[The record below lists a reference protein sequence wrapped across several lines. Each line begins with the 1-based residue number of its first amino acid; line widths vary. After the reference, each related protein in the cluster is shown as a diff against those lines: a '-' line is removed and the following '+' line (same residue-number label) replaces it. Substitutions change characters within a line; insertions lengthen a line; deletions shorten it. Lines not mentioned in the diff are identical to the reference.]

1 VKSQRENEKNFII
14 IIRNCSTLSLSKNFL
29 LGNKLNNEMNNPW
42 LQIPLEDYEGHMSA
56 PGVMQLQML
65 DEIFESV
72 LNEFSPRSICVLG
85 CTAGNGFQHL
95 VNKNFDRVVGIDIN
109 QEYVGECRSWFIQ
122 DVQNLQLICA
132 NLNELELINPMFD
145 LIHAALVFEYVDVD
159 TLLSKISDWLR
170 PNGTL
175 SVVLQLPSD
184 TSSQV
189 SETPYQSVKILIPF
203 IKLVDP
209 EAFKKE
215 AEKNRLLLIQESEI
229 KLATGKRFIKA
240 YFKKEKPA

>member
-1 VKSQRENEKNFII
+1 M
-14 IIRNCSTLSLSKNFL
+14 
-29 LGNKLNNEMNNPW
+29 NNEMKNPW
-42 LQIPLEDYEGHMSA
+42 LQIPVEDYEGHMSA

-72 LNEFSPRSICVLG
+72 LIEFSPRSICVLG

-95 VNKNFDRVVGIDIN
+95 VNRDFERIVGIDIN
-109 QEYVGECRSWFIQ
+109 PEYVGECRNWFIQ

-132 NLNELELINPMFD
+132 NLNELELVNPMFD
-145 LIHAALVFEYVDVD
+145 LIHAALIFEYVDVD
-159 TLLSKISDWLR
+159 ALLSKISSWLK
-170 PNGTL
+170 PNGIL

-184 TSSQV
+184 TSSPV

-203 IKLVDP
+203 IKLVEP
-209 EAFKKE
+209 EALIKK
-215 AEKNRLLLIQESEI
+215 AEKSRLFLIQESEI

-240 YFKKEKPA
+240 YFKKEEVVSKVR